1 MREVSVPMGAFLIYK
16 GEDLFMEQE
25 NVIITGKDLEHFE
38 MFLKNRENAEA
49 TIGKYMRDIRTFLRF
64 AGEKTVITKEKLL
77 AYKDWLILR
86 YTVNSVNS
94 MLVALNQFLS
104 YLELGRLKLKRL
116 KVQRTDIRYINRELN
131 KEEFQKL
138 VRTAKKAGKE
148 QLAMMM
154 ETMCATGIRVGE
166 LKFFRR
172 ENIKKGVIRVW
183 NKGKCRIVI
192 LPKLLRQKLYL
203 YMKKRG
209 IRRGIIFCTRT
220 GKEKNRSNI
229 WKEMK
234 QVAKKAGVS
243 PDKVFPHNLR
253 HLFARTFYRETKNL
267 LNLADLLGHSNLEVT
282 RLYASQ
288 GLSEWKRNVERVNL
302 LEKTT

>member
-1 MREVSVPMGAFLIYK
+1 MRGK
-16 GEDLFMEQE
+16 GQ
-25 NVIITGKDLEHFE
+25 
-38 MFLKNRENAEA
+38 
-49 TIGKYMRDIRTFLRF
+49 
-64 AGEKTVITKEKLL
+64 LL

-104 YLELGRLKLKRL
+104 YLEMGGLKLKRL

-131 KEEFQKL
+131 KEEFQK
-138 VRTAKKAGKE
+138 
-148 QLAMMM
+148 
-154 ETMCATGIRVGE
+154 
-166 LKFFRR
+166 
-172 ENIKKGVIRVW
+172 
-183 NKGKCRIVI
+183 
-192 LPKLLRQKLYL
+192 
-203 YMKKRG
+203 
-209 IRRGIIFCTRT
+209 
-220 GKEKNRSNI
+220 
-229 WKEMK
+229 K
-234 QVAKKAGVS
+234 QIAKKAGVS